1 MIKNVLRL
9 FCFIFFSLIITL
21 IPHSA
26 FALQQDIIILYTND
40 VHCGIEDNLGYAKVA
55 GYKQDLLQQNPNVI
69 LVDAGDAIQGA
80 PIGKLTNGEA
90 IINIMNAMGY
100 DFAIPGN
107 HEFDYGM
114 TQFLSLVPKLNS
126 GYYSFNLIDKRT
138 NKNILPAYKIFQF
151 EDTKVA
157 LIGATTPNT
166 LTSSTPTYFQ
176 DEQHNFIYT
185 FCEDSTGQKFYDKLQ
200 QTVNTVRELGADYV
214 ILVGHLGI
222 NGSTPRYNSM
232 TIANSTQGIDAIIDG
247 HSHEIIPNLTINN
260 KQGKPVLIT
269 QTGTKLQYLGKLTIT
284 PQGNISSELLNNL
297 TTVDTTTADIIA
309 QEKIKIEPLLQ
320 QTIGKSTIKLTTID
334 PQTKLRLVRSGETNF
349 GDFVTDA
356 FKTVLHADVAIA
368 NGGSIRNELPIGTF
382 TYNDILTTFPFGN
395 MCMSIEVT
403 GQQLLDALELG
414 AMNAPEEFGGFLQIS
429 GATYT
434 IDTTIPSNVLLN
446 EQGNFV
452 KVNGAYRI
460 KDVQINGKPLDLQKK
475 YTVAGTSYILRHS
488 GNGMTMFNYSKIVQN
503 EYMTDVDVLIEY
515 IQNHLNATIGSEYT
529 NPYGQNRITII
540 K

>member
-1 MIKNVLRL
+1 MIKSSLRL

-26 FALQQDIIILYTND
+26 FALQQNIIILYTND

-69 LVDAGDAIQGA
+69 LVDAGDAIQGT

-90 IINIMNAMGY
+90 IINIMNTVGY

-114 TQFLSLVPKLNS
+114 TQFLSLIPKLNC
-126 GYYSFNLIDKRT
+126 GYYGFNLIDKQT

-157 LIGATTPNT
+157 LIGATTPST

-222 NGSTPRYNSM
+222 NGSTPRYSSI
-232 TIANSTQGIDAIIDG
+232 TIANSTQGIDAIIDS

-284 PQGNISSELLNNL
+284 PQGDISSELLNNL
-297 TTVDTTTADIIA
+297 TTIDTATANAIT
-309 QEKIKIEPLLQ
+309 QENIKFEPLLQ
-320 QTIGKSTIKLTTID
+320 QTIGKSTVKLTTID

-368 NGGSIRNELPIGTF
+368 NGGSIRNELPINTF
-382 TYNDILTTFPFGN
+382 TYNDILTTFPFSN
-395 MCMSIEVT
+395 MCISVEVT

-452 KVNGAYRI
+452 KVNGAYRV

-475 YTVAGTSYILRHS
+475 YTVAGTSYILHNG

-515 IQNHLNATIGSEYT
+515 IQNHLNATIGSEYA
-529 NPYGQNRITII
+529 NPYGQNRIKII

>member
-90 IINIMNAMGY
+90 IVNIMNAVGY

-297 TTVDTTTADIIA
+297 TTIDTTTADIIA
-309 QEKIKIEPLLQ
+309 QEKIKFEPLLQ

-446 EQGNFV
+446 EQGNFI
-452 KVNGAYRI
+452 KVNGAYRV

>member
-414 AMNAPEEFGGFLQIS
+414 AINAPEEFGGFLQIS

-446 EQGNFV
+446 EQGNFI
-452 KVNGAYRI
+452 KVNGAYRV

-475 YTVAGTSYILRHS
+475 YTVAGTSYILHNG

>member
-90 IINIMNAMGY
+90 IINIMNAVSY

-166 LTSSTPTYFQ
+166 LTSSTTTYFQ

-297 TTVDTTTADIIA
+297 TTIDTTTADIIA
-309 QEKIKIEPLLQ
+309 QEKIKFEPLLQ

-356 FKTVLHADVAIA
+356 FKTVLLADVAIA

-414 AMNAPEEFGGFLQIS
+414 AMNTPEEFGGFLQIS

-452 KVNGAYRI
+452 KVNGAYRV

-475 YTVAGTSYILRHS
+475 YTIAGTSYILHNS

>member
-1 MIKNVLRL
+1 MTRDL
-9 FCFIFFSLIITL
+9 FWI
-21 IPHSA
+21 SA
-26 FALQQDIIILYTND
+26 FQQDIIILYTND
-40 VHCGIEDNLGYAKVA
+40 VHCGIEDNLGYAKIA
-55 GYKQDLLQQNPNVI
+55 GYKQNLLQKNPNVI

-80 PIGKLTNGEA
+80 PIGKLTNGET
-90 IINIMNAMGY
+90 IINIMNTAGY

-114 TQFLSLVPKLNS
+114 SQFLSLIPKLNC
-126 GYYSFNLIDKRT
+126 GYYSSNLIDNRT
-138 NKNILPAYKIFQF
+138 KKNILPAYKIFQF
-151 EDTKVA
+151 EDTKIA
-157 LIGATTPNT
+157 LIGITTPST
-166 LTSSTPTYFQ
+166 LTSSTPAYFQ
-176 DEQHNFIYT
+176 DEQHRFIYS
-185 FCEDSTGQKFYDKLQ
+185 FCEDNTGQKLYDNIQ
-200 QTVNTVRELGADYV
+200 QTVNTVRKLGADYV

-222 NGSTPRYNSM
+222 NGSIPRWNS
-232 TIANSTQGIDAIIDG
+232 ISVANSTQGIDIIIDG
-247 HSHEIIPNLTINN
+247 HSHEIIPNLTTNN

-284 PQGNISSELLNNL
+284 PQGNISSELLDNL
-297 TTVDTTTADIIA
+297 TTIDTTTANTIT
-309 QEKIKIEPLLQ
+309 QEKTKFEPLLQ
-320 QTIGKSTIKLTTID
+320 QIIGKSMVKLTTID
-334 PQTKLRLVRSGETNF
+334 PQTNLRLVRNGETNF

-356 FKTVLHADVAIA
+356 FKTILHTDIAIA

-446 EQGNFV
+446 EQGNFI
-452 KVNGAYRI
+452 KVNGAYRV
-460 KDVQINGKPLDLQKK
+460 KDVQINGKLLDLQKK
-475 YTVAGTSYILRHS
+475 YTVAGTSYILHNG
-488 GNGMTMFNYSKIVQN
+488 GNGMTMFNHSKIVQN

-515 IQNHLNATIGSEYT
+515 IQNYLNTTIDNQYA

>member
-297 TTVDTTTADIIA
+297 TTIDTTTADIIA
-309 QEKIKIEPLLQ
+309 QEKIKFEPLLQ

-452 KVNGAYRI
+452 KVNGAYRV

-475 YTVAGTSYILRHS
+475 YTIAGTSYILHNG

>member
-80 PIGKLTNGEA
+80 PIGKLTNGES
-90 IINIMNAMGY
+90 IINTMNTVSY

-297 TTVDTTTADIIA
+297 TTIDTTTADIIA
-309 QEKIKIEPLLQ
+309 QEKIKFEPLLQ

-334 PQTKLRLVRSGETNF
+334 PQTKLRLVRSDETNF

-446 EQGNFV
+446 EQGNFI
-452 KVNGAYRI
+452 KVNGAYRV

-475 YTVAGTSYILRHS
+475 YTVAGTSYILRHG